1 METIGVVLPTD
12 SGANMKLPDPYL
24 LNYYEQAEERVLWLD
39 KEVDED
45 CIEIAKKII
54 YWNMRDDDMEIS
66 VDKRKPIRLMIV
78 SPGGDV
84 YTMLAIMD
92 SVAMSKTP
100 VYTCV
105 VSLAA
110 SAAFAILLAGHKRF
124 AFPHAHG
131 MWHSGS
137 AGISGSMEQVQSA
150 TKHLDGIE
158 DQMTEFFL
166 SRTKVPARVLK
177 KYKDKD
183 WYMTAKEMLENGVI
197 DRIVGAV
204 DEILQ

>member
-1 METIGVVLPTD
+1 MENIGVILPPE
-12 SGANMKLPDPYL
+12 SGANMKIPDPYL

-45 CIEIAKKII
+45 SVEIVKKIL
-54 YWNMRDDDMEIS
+54 YWNMRDNDMNIPAEE
-66 VDKRKPIRLMIV
+66 RKPIRLMIV
-78 SPGGDV
+78 SPGGDI
-84 YTMLAIMD
+84 YAMLAIMD
-92 SVAMSKTP
+92 TVLMSKTP

-124 AFPHAHG
+124 AFPHSHG

-166 SRTKVPARVLK
+166 DRTKVPSRVLK
-177 KYKDKD
+177 KYKDRD
-183 WYMTAKEMLENGVI
+183 WYMTAREMLENGVI
-197 DRIVGAV
+197 NRIINTV
-204 DEILQ
+204 DEIL